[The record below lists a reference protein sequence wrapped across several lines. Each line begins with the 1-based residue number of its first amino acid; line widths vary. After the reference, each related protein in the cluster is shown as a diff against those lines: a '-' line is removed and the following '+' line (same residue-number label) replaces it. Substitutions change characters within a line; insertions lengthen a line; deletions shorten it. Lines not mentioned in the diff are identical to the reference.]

1 MYYKNL
7 TYHIPNLS
15 LILLLNKK
23 GKYIFLLVTMLCFF
37 WMRLICITFNF
48 AMRQVEIHSSG
59 CKIYLILYSRG
70 TILEFNPLMTQIS
83 AQFSTE
89 GCLWRLVYSS
99 VDKEGYCILYRRRR
113 RDSIYYYRHIQHFHK
128 PNEKS
133 FWYIFKN

>member
-1 MYYKNL
+1 MYYEKSI
-7 TYHIPNLS
+7 TYSI
-15 LILLLNKK
+15 IEWK
-23 GKYIFLLVTMLCFF
+23 GKIYFSLGDNVMLF

-48 AMRQVEIHSSG
+48 ATRQVEIHSSG
-59 CKIYLILYSRG
+59 CKIYVIFYSRG

>member
-7 TYHIPNLS
+7 ALSRIYHWYYYWI
-15 LILLLNKK
+15 KK
-23 GKYIFLLVTMLCFF
+23 ENVFFSWWQSYVF

-133 FWYIFKN
+133 FYYIFKN